1 MISVTDLVYRYPAHL
16 ALDGVSFELPRGS
29 ISALVGPNGAGK
41 TTLMKCLAGLV
52 RPWRGTVTLAGIDV
66 VASPREAH
74 RHLGFLQDFFG
85 VWSDMTVEH
94 CLVHFARAQ
103 QVPQDQIPQRIQQ
116 TLALLGLTEK
126 ASALSSHLSRGQRQR
141 LAIGQ
146 AIVHRPEFLILDE
159 PASGLD
165 PEARIELGRT
175 FLRLRD
181 EGMTLLVSS
190 HILAELDQYADRL
203 LVIQSGKLLQSERL
217 TGVAAK
223 VSPHRDLD
231 IVLSSEAATWA
242 DRVAGWETV
251 EAVGESEGVLQLRLR
266 GSDAEQVALLA
277 RLISQGAPVLEYRLR
292 EDSLQDRYL
301 QLVGGKS

>member
-1 MISVTDLVYRYPAHL
+1 MIHVTDLVYRYPAHL
-16 ALDGVSFELPRGS
+16 ALDGISFELPRGS
-29 ISALVGPNGAGK
+29 IAALVGPNGAGK
-41 TTLMKCLAGLV
+41 TTLMRCLAGLA
-52 RPWRGTVTLAGIDV
+52 RPWRGSIVLAGIDV

-94 CLVHFARAQ
+94 CLLHFARAQ
-103 QVPQDQIPQRIQQ
+103 GVPSDRIPRRVEE
-116 TLALLGLTEK
+116 TLALLGLAEK

-146 AIVHRPEFLILDE
+146 AIIHRPEFLILDE

-175 FLRLRD
+175 FLRLRE

-203 LVIQSGKLLQSERL
+203 LVIQAGKLLQSERL
-217 TGVAAK
+217 SGREAKAA
-223 VSPHRDLD
+223 PHRDLE
-231 IVLSSEAATWA
+231 IVLSAPVESWA
-242 DRVAGWETV
+242 RTLGSWDTV
-251 EAVGESEGVLQLRLR
+251 ESVRELDGRVLLRLR
-266 GSDAEQVALLA
+266 GGDSEQSALLA
-277 RLISQGAPVLEYRLR
+277 RLVAEGAPVLEFRR
-292 EDSLQDRYL
+292 QEDSLQDRYL
-301 QLVGGKS
+301 QLVGGRP

>member
-16 ALDGVSFELPRGS
+16 ALDGISFELPRGS
-29 ISALVGPNGAGK
+29 IAALVGPNGAGK
-41 TTLMKCLAGLV
+41 TTLMKCLAGLA
-52 RPWRGTVTLAGIDV
+52 RPWRGTVTLAGVDV

-85 VWSDMTVEH
+85 VWSDMTVKH
-94 CLVHFARAQ
+94 CLLHFARAQ
-103 QVPQDQIPQRIQQ
+103 EVPQEQIPQRIEQ
-116 TLALLGLTEK
+116 TLALLGLTDK

-146 AIVHRPEFLILDE
+146 AIIHRPEFLILDE

-175 FLRLRD
+175 FLRLRE

-217 TGVAAK
+217 TGLAAK
-223 VSPHRDLD
+223 VAPHRDLD
-231 IVLSSEAATWA
+231 VFLSDATSSWV
-242 DRVAGWETV
+242 DRISGWEWV
-251 EAVGESEGVLQLRLR
+251 ESVRENQGRIQLRLV
-266 GSDAEQVALLA
+266 GGDAEQTGLLA
-277 RLISQGAPVLEYRLR
+277 RLMSEGAPVLEFRLR

>member
-1 MISVTDLVYRYPAHL
+1 
-16 ALDGVSFELPRGS
+16 
-29 ISALVGPNGAGK
+29 
-41 TTLMKCLAGLV
+41 
-52 RPWRGTVTLAGIDV
+52 
-66 VASPREAH
+66 
-74 RHLGFLQDFFG
+74 
-85 VWSDMTVEH
+85 
-94 CLVHFARAQ
+94 
-103 QVPQDQIPQRIQQ
+103 VPQDQIPQRIQQ

>member
-1 MISVTDLVYRYPAHL
+1 MISVTDLVYRYPSHL
-16 ALDGVSFELPRGS
+16 ALDGVSFELPQGS

-41 TTLMKCLAGLV
+41 TTLMKCLAGLA
-52 RPWRGTVTLAGIDV
+52 RPWRGTVTLSGIDV

-85 VWSDMTVEH
+85 VWSDMTVNH
-94 CLVHFARAQ
+94 CLLHFARAQ
-103 QVPQDQIPQRIQQ
+103 QVPQSQIPQRIEE
-116 TLALLGLTEK
+116 TLALLGLSDK
-126 ASALSSHLSRGQRQR
+126 ASAFSSHLSRGQRQR

-146 AIVHRPEFLILDE
+146 AIIHRPEFLILDE

-217 TGVAAK
+217 STQAAK
-223 VSPHRDLD
+223 VAAHRDLD
-231 IVLSSEAATWA
+231 LVLSGSIPAWIE
-242 DRVAGWETV
+242 RMCGWDTV
-251 EAVGESEGVLQLRLR
+251 ESVREHQGCIQLRLA
-266 GSDAEQVALLA
+266 GGDAQQAALLA
-277 RLISQGAPVLEYRLR
+277 RLISEGAPVLEYRLR